1 MGQLI
6 FGFWLVL
13 VPALVIA
20 GGIWLFIRLFSGG
33 KRQAGDEE
41 ARIIQECYERLS
53 QMERRVESLET
64 LLLDAAEL
72 RRRERE
78 GTE

>member
-1 MGQLI
+1 MGLVM
-6 FGFWLVL
+6 GFWLVL

-20 GGIWLFIRLFSGG
+20 AGIWLFIRLFGNG
-33 KRQAGDEE
+33 KRQGGDDE

-64 LLLDAAEL
+64 LLLDAAESR
-72 RRRERE
+72 RRREDRD
-78 GTE
+78 